1 MHKREN
7 LEGIQQ
13 LFELTESKRNNAD
26 VWLQEVLQEDRD
38 GCESWEVYCFTHG
51 LPTLN
56 PGSWLASIDKPTC
69 GDALCLTL
77 KARWDLAW
85 RKFRVPWKERQLMEC
100 TLCQD
105 ERQRRC
111 CIISQQ
117 NDSKKHCTGIFSLAP
132 YVHPFR
138 SPTNQA
144 QRLRSLHF
152 ARERESRLLWVVA
165 YDKLKSKDKVSEK
178 GQSKEALQT
187 WLTLDD
193 RRTAGIP
200 GFLPLVL
207 DLPIRFTCE
216 PVQGDRLK
224 GVFTNAR
231 GWLRGWNLTE
241 QEAQSVEQSTEPEI
255 ALQGRP
261 IALYIQM
268 ATPHQDLELIDG
280 RRIYILRS
288 LWRSWY
294 KDGDARQVE
303 IQRCGFPIVPDF
315 GGRFERAEEDHSQ
328 RMNSL

>member
-1 MHKREN
+1 MRAPCTLLVNEKVDFFGLSRTTNSNQKTKYLKRAN
-7 LEGIQQ
+7 LK
-13 LFELTESKRNNAD
+13 KR
-26 VWLQEVLQEDRD
+26 
-38 GCESWEVYCFTHG
+38 YKHG
-51 LPTLN
+51 LHLMI
-56 PGSWLASIDKPTC
+56 A
-69 GDALCLTL
+69 ALP
-77 KARWDLAW
+77 A
-85 RKFRVPWKERQLMEC
+85 F
-100 TLCQD
+100 
-105 ERQRRC
+105 
-111 CIISQQ
+111 
-117 NDSKKHCTGIFSLAP
+117 
-132 YVHPFR
+132 
-138 SPTNQA
+138 
-144 QRLRSLHF
+144 
-152 ARERESRLLWVVA
+152 
-165 YDKLKSKDKVSEK
+165 
-178 GQSKEALQT
+178 
-187 WLTLDD
+187 
-193 RRTAGIP
+193 P

>member
-1 MHKREN
+1 M
-7 LEGIQQ
+7 
-13 LFELTESKRNNAD
+13 
-26 VWLQEVLQEDRD
+26 
-38 GCESWEVYCFTHG
+38 YCFTHG

-200 GFLPLVL
+200 GFFASGAGP
-207 DLPIRFTCE
+207 
-216 PVQGDRLK
+216 
-224 GVFTNAR
+224 AH
-231 GWLRGWNLTE
+231 
-241 QEAQSVEQSTEPEI
+241 S
-255 ALQGRP
+255 
-261 IALYIQM
+261 LYM
-268 ATPHQDLELIDG
+268 
-280 RRIYILRS
+280 
-288 LWRSWY
+288 
-294 KDGDARQVE
+294 
-303 IQRCGFPIVPDF
+303 
-315 GGRFERAEEDHSQ
+315 
-328 RMNSL
+328 